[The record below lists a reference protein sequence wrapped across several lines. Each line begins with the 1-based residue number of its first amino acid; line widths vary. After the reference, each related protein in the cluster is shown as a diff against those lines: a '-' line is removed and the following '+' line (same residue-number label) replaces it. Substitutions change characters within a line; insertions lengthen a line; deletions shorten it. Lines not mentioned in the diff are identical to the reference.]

1 MIAYYQRTLKDRH
14 MKVLEHHKAGVW
26 VHAVNPTEEELQ
38 SLASELS
45 LEPGHLRDALDPHE
59 VPRLELENNVPY
71 IYTRVPFSDQETII
85 TVPLL
90 LIITETSLITVC
102 SVPLPFLDKFLEG
115 KITVF
120 TTQKVKLFIQIFSEI
135 HNSFNSALT
144 TINRK
149 TRNVS
154 INVEKVKNKDI
165 MQLVSY
171 EQILNDFLNALER
184 SSAILNKMLTGKTL
198 QLFEQDRELVED
210 LFLAS
215 GQLVELTQGSLSSVK
230 NIRDAYST
238 IMTNNLNRIIK
249 LFTSLTIILTIPTI
263 IASLYGMNVPLP
275 FSDHPQ
281 AFFGVLGI
289 ITTISAGLVVV
300 FFHQD
305 WL

>member
-1 MIAYYQRTLKDRH
+1 MISYFQRTLKDRH
-14 MKVLEHHKAGVW
+14 IKSIEQHKAGVW

-38 SLASELS
+38 ILSSELS

-59 VPRLELENNVPY
+59 VPRLELENNIPY
-71 IYTRVPFSDQETII
+71 IFTRVPITDHETII

-102 SVPLPFLDKFLEG
+102 SVPLQLFDKFLDG

-120 TTQKVKLFIQIFSEI
+120 TTQKVKLFIQIFTEI
-135 HNSFNSALT
+135 IGSFNNSLT
-144 TINRK
+144 AINKK

-154 INVEKVKNKDI
+154 INLEKIRNREI
-165 MQLVSY
+165 LQLVTY
-171 EQILNDFLNALER
+171 EQILDDFHNALER
-184 SSAILNKMLTGKTL
+184 TNAILNKLLTGKTL
-198 QLFEQDRELVED
+198 QLFEQDRELIED

-215 GQLVELTQGSLSSVK
+215 GQLVELTQSSLSSVK

-281 AFFGVLGI
+281 AFFGVLGV
-289 ITTISAGLVVV
+289 ITIISAGLVVL

>member
-1 MIAYYQRTLKDRH
+1 MIAYYQRTLKDRR
-14 MKVLEHHKAGVW
+14 MKLLDRHKAGAW
-26 VHAVNPTEEELQ
+26 IHAINPTEDELKT
-38 SLASELS
+38 LTSEFS
-45 LEPGHLRDALDPHE
+45 LEAGHLKDALDPHE
-59 VPRLELENNVPY
+59 VPRFELEDNVPY
-71 IYTRVPFSDQETII
+71 IYTRVPFSDLETII

-90 LIITETSLITVC
+90 LIITETSLISVC
-102 SVPLPFLDKFLEG
+102 SVPLPFFEKFIDG
-115 KITVF
+115 RVSVF
-120 TTQKVKLFIQIFSEI
+120 TTQKVKLFIQLFSEI
-135 HNSFNSALT
+135 HNSFNTSLT

-184 SSAILNKMLTGKTL
+184 TNAILNKMLTGKTL

-215 GQLVELTQGSLSSVK
+215 GQLVELTQSSLQSVK

-238 IMTNNLNRIIK
+238 IMTNNLNRVIK

-275 FSDHPQ
+275 YSDHPQ
-281 AFFGVLGI
+281 AFFGVLGL
-289 ITTISAGLVVV
+289 ITIISAGLVVV
-300 FFHQD
+300 FFRQD